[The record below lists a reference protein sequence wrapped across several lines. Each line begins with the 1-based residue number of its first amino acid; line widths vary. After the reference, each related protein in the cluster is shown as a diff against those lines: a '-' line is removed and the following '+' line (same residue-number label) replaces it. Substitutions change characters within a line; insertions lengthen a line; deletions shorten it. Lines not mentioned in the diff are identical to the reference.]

1 MKFEKWLFLL
11 TVGGLWA
18 VSSAGSD
25 DETIAP
31 AALAVSPDAANGA
44 AAKIPAT
51 MSPAE
56 KKELQSKQERF
67 YRLDP
72 AAQDRLRRL
81 HDDLSQAPDA
91 ARLQSV
97 LTRYAG
103 WLQTLPSGQ
112 RADLLSLPPAER
124 IAEIRRVLQEQT
136 ASRMRSYVPRKLSD
150 DDLRTIASWVEQMV
164 QRREPELLE
173 RMPAFK
179 EHLDNISDAKRRIQ
193 ALAFMVHRSGFRRDW
208 LHPTAEEIDQLK
220 TQLSAEARQDLDK
233 AKAEGRLPELTDA
246 WTRAA
251 MFSRLTGPPA
261 DKEQLRKFFNEE
273 LDPQQRE
280 FLESLPPERMQ
291 AELVR
296 MYYAHRFRRDG
307 YRDWPGLR
315 KPGGG
320 LRGPGPP
327 SRFGPPGIRDSNG
340 GDRSPERPPLR
351 PDTANGNSS
360 EGQP

>member
-1 MKFEKWLFLL
+1 MKFEKWFFLL
-11 TVGGLWA
+11 AAGTLCA
-18 VSSAGSD
+18 VSSAGSTGD
-25 DETIAP
+25 ATIAP
-31 AALAVSPDAANGA
+31 ADVAVSADAANSLA
-44 AAKIPAT
+44 A
-51 MSPAE
+51 MSAAN

-72 AAQDRLRRL
+72 AAQDRLRQL
-81 HDDLSQAPDA
+81 HDDLTQAPDA

-150 DDLRTIASWVEQMV
+150 DDLRTIAGWVEQMV
-164 QRREPELLE
+164 HRREPELLE
-173 RMPAFK
+173 RLPALK
-179 EHLDNISDAKRRIQ
+179 EHLDNIPDAKRRIQ

-208 LHPTAEEIDQLK
+208 LHPSAEEIEQLK
-220 TQLSAEARQDLDK
+220 TQLSGEAQQDLDK
-233 AKAEGRLPELTDA
+233 AKAEGRLPDLTDA

-273 LDPQQRE
+273 LEPQQRE

-320 LRGPGPP
+320 LRGPGVPP
-327 SRFGPPGIRDSNG
+327 RLGMPGIREPAG
-340 GDRSPERPPLR
+340 GDRPPERRSPSLGAPHGGAPR
-351 PDTANGNSS
+351 
-360 EGQP
+360 E